1 MVAVGSNNKIL
12 MQASYFR
19 YDHIDF
25 VTNIEDT
32 LHYVIMAGSITIIYN
47 FYPMPTIKRK
57 IIHELYVH
65 YGCISK
71 SFGTNPVRCVRV
83 ELKR

>member
-19 YDHIDF
+19 YDIDF

-32 LHYVIMAGSITIIYN
+32 LHYVIMAGSITI
-47 FYPMPTIKRK
+47 TSTQ
-57 IIHELYVH
+57 
-65 YGCISK
+65 CQQ
-71 SFGTNPVRCVRV
+71 
-83 ELKR
+83 

>member
-1 MVAVGSNNKIL
+1 MIAAGSNNKL
-12 MQASYFR
+12 FMQASYFR
-19 YDHIDF
+19 YDIDF

-32 LHYVIMAGSITIIYN
+32 LHDVIMAGRHYYN
-47 FYPMPTIKRK
+47 FDPMPAIKRK
-57 IIHELYVH
+57 IIHELCVH
-65 YGCISK
+65 YGCISE